1 MHGYAGQVLRVD
13 LSHGIL
19 TTESH
24 DEDVL
29 RKFVGGTG
37 LGAKYLYEEVEAEI
51 GWDDPENRLLIFT
64 GPLGA
69 TPIGGTGTFSIVFK
83 GPMTNLAGATQASG
97 MFGAFLKLSGYDGVV
112 VVGKSS
118 AWAYLYIDDEG
129 VPHLRD
135 ASSLIGLST
144 RETELEILRQL
155 GLSRAQASVYSI
167 GPAGEHLV
175 RFACLVGDGG
185 HVAAHNG
192 IGAVFGAKKL
202 KAMVVARGRRKIDI
216 ANRSALKE
224 YRVAL
229 DEAATGFA
237 GGILDEFG
245 TGGLIHG
252 IYNAGML
259 PIRNYTAYS
268 YPEIDRVCGQYIR
281 ANYEVKHDPC
291 WACRVGHVHTV
302 RITEGP
308 YEGFAGEEPE
318 YECIAACGPQMGIT
332 EPDGVIVLSNEIDWL
347 GMDVNESG
355 WLIGWLMECYEKGLI
370 SKSDLDGIELTWGNV
385 EAVRQIVRLIACREG
400 IGDWLAEGVMRA
412 SRQVSPEAQAIGV
425 YTLKG
430 ASPRTHDHRARW
442 TELLDTVCSNT
453 STIEASFGAPPNIS
467 GMKSLQDPFSPEDVV
482 RVNAETAGY
491 RQFEDCVGICRF
503 CSAAPEALVGAVNC
517 VTGWD
522 MDMQEAM
529 QVGLRSINLLRM
541 FNFRHGL
548 DVALEWGSPR
558 YISVPVDGPAE
569 GKSIGEHLGAMRSE
583 YWEQMGWDTETG
595 YPKPETLRALGLE
608 FAEQDLP
615 GTNE

>member
-13 LSHGIL
+13 LAHRIL
-19 TTESH
+19 TAEPH
-24 DEDVL
+24 GEGVL

-37 LGAKYLYEEVEAEI
+37 LGAKYLYEEVGPEI
-51 GWDDPENRLLIFT
+51 GWNDSENRILIFT

-97 MFGAFLKLSGYDGVV
+97 MFGAFLKLSGYDGIAIA
-112 VVGKSS
+112 GKSS
-118 AWAYLYIDDEG
+118 DWTYLYIDDEG
-129 VPHLRD
+129 EPHLRD
-135 ASSLIGLST
+135 ANALLGLST

-155 GLSRAQASVYSI
+155 GIRRTRASVYSI

-202 KAMVVARGRRKIDI
+202 KAIVVARGRRKIEI
-216 ANRSALKE
+216 ANPTALNE
-224 YRVAL
+224 HRVAL
-229 DEAATGFA
+229 DEASAGFA
-237 GGILDEFG
+237 GGILDKFG

-252 IYNAGML
+252 IHDAGML
-259 PIRNYTAYS
+259 PVRNYATNL
-268 YPEIDRVCGQYIR
+268 YPSIDRVCGQHIR
-281 ANYEVKHDPC
+281 TKYEVHPEPC

-302 RITEGP
+302 KITEGT
-308 YEGFAGEEPE
+308 YEGFEGEEPE

-370 SKSDLDGIELTWGNV
+370 SKSELGGIELTWGNV
-385 EAVRQIVRLIACREG
+385 EAVRQIVRLIAYREG

-412 SRQVSPEAQAIGV
+412 SRKVGSEAEAIGV

-453 STIEASFGAPPNIS
+453 GTIEASFGAPPDIP
-467 GMKSLQDPFSPEDVV
+467 GMKPLQDPFSPKDVV
-482 RVNAETAGY
+482 RVNVETAGY

-522 MDMQEAM
+522 MDMQEAT
-529 QVGLRSINLLRM
+529 QVGQL
-541 FNFRHGL
+541 
-548 DVALEWGSPR
+548 
-558 YISVPVDGPAE
+558 
-569 GKSIGEHLGAMRSE
+569 
-583 YWEQMGWDTETG
+583 
-595 YPKPETLRALGLE
+595 
-608 FAEQDLP
+608 
-615 GTNE
+615 